1 MPKATTP
8 EAKIPTDR
16 PARDLGITWFKAKLA
31 ERLLQAGT
39 MAKNAAML
47 RRGAFKMQ
55 DGTLGKEP
63 DKPEEPDD
71 MNIRVGDDTTHNH
84 YAAPEPVTPPASK
97 AAMTL
102 GKVALVAALA
112 GTGGAGAVAAVAVPW
127 LLNALN
133 KPPAVTAPETVAVD
147 DQDTNYSVTRLR

>member
-1 MPKATTP
+1 MPEPT
-8 EAKIPTDR
+8 IPTDQ
-16 PARDLGITWFKAKLA
+16 PARDLGLMWFKVKLA

-39 MAKNAAML
+39 MAKNVAMM
-47 RRGAFKMQ
+47 RRGSFKMQ
-55 DGTLGKEP
+55 DGTLGEET
-63 DKPEEPDD
+63 DKPQEPDD

-84 YAAPEPVTPPASK
+84 YAAPQPPEPATPPASK

-133 KPPAVTAPETVAVD
+133 KPPAVTAPATVAVD
-147 DQDTNYSVTRLR
+147 DQDANYSVTRLR